1 MERSSYDW
9 NCPGLS
15 IVLDSERE
23 REREGERVGEDDRER
38 RNCCRQPQQAS
49 LQAVANED
57 AAWVEAAC

>member
-23 REREGERVGEDDRER
+23 REGERVGEDDRER
-38 RNCCRQPQQAS
+38 RNCAADSPSMRS
-49 LQAVANED
+49 L
-57 AAWVEAAC
+57 